1 MKHTV
6 LLLLGAL
13 ALGSAPYAHAQN
25 IKTIAGDGTPGATGD
40 GGAATGAKLNYPTG
54 VAVDRAGNVYIADAN
69 NNKVRKVSTTGVIT
83 TIAGNGTSGFSGD
96 GGAATAAQL
105 KYPTNIAVDLSGNV
119 YITDANNAR
128 IRKVTPAGIIS
139 TYVGDGSLGYGGDGG
154 QATAAQLHNPRGLHM
169 DATGNLYIAAVF
181 SQKVRMVDPSG
192 IIMTVAGTGTS
203 GYAGDGGSAVSA
215 QLKDPSGVGKD
226 AAGNMYIADKSS
238 HCIRK
243 VTPTGTI
250 STIAGNDVTADFA
263 GDGGPATAAR
273 MKTPLTVKVDKY
285 DNVFVLDMGNNRVR
299 KINSSGVIST
309 VAGATAVG
317 SSGDG
322 GPATAAS
329 FNFPQDIA
337 LDTLG
342 NVYIADAGNNKIRK
356 ITYASPAGVVMP
368 SQVGTLSV
376 FPNPSA
382 GAFTIRLGEAAKDV
396 LVTITD
402 VSGRVVERTFYEG
415 TQNVIRYNVAERV
428 RGQYIVTAQAGDAT
442 YVGRI
447 ELR

>member
-13 ALGSAPYAHAQN
+13 ALGSAPYARAQN

-40 GGAATGAKLNYPTG
+40 GAAATAAKLNYPTG
-54 VAVDRAGNVYIADAN
+54 VAVDKAGNVYIADAN
-69 NNKVRKVSTTGVIT
+69 NNKVRKVSTSGVIT

-96 GGAATAAQL
+96 GGQATAAQL
-105 KYPTNIAVDLSGNV
+105 KYPTNVAVDLSGNV

-154 QATAAQLHNPRGLHM
+154 QATAAQLHNPRGLHV
-169 DATGNLYIAAVF
+169 DAAGNLYIAAVF
-181 SQKVRMVDPSG
+181 SQKVRMVDPTG
-192 IIMTVAGTGTS
+192 IIVTVAGTGTS
-203 GYAGDGGSAVSA
+203 GYAGDGGSAISA

-250 STIAGNDVTADFA
+250 STIAGNDVTADFT

-273 MKTPLTVKVDKY
+273 MKTPIAVKVDKY

-299 KINSSGVIST
+299 KINAAGVMST

-317 SSGDG
+317 SGGDG

-356 ITYASPAGVVMP
+356 ITYVSPAGVVMP
-368 SQVGTLSV
+368 SQMGTLAV

-382 GAFTIRLGEAAKDV
+382 GAFTIRLGEAGKDV

-415 TQNVIRYNVAERV
+415 VHDVIHYHVAERIS
-428 RGQYIVTAQAGDAT
+428 GHYIVTAQAGDAT

-447 ELR
+447 ELK

>member
-13 ALGSAPYAHAQN
+13 ALGCAPHVHAQN
-25 IKTIAGDGTPGATGD
+25 IKTIAGDGTPGSTGD
-40 GGAATGAKLNYPTG
+40 GAAATAAKLNYPTG
-54 VAVDRAGNVYIADAN
+54 VAVDKAGNIYIADAN

-96 GGAATAAQL
+96 GGQATAAQL
-105 KYPTNIAVDLSGNV
+105 KYPTNVAVDLSGNV

-154 QATAAQLHNPRGLHM
+154 QATAAQLHNPRGLHV
-169 DATGNLYIAAVF
+169 DAAGNLYIAAMF
-181 SQKVRMVDPSG
+181 SQKVRVVDPTG
-192 IIMTVAGTGTS
+192 IINTVAGTGTS
-203 GYAGDGGSAVSA
+203 GYAGDGGSAISA
-215 QLKDPSGVGKD
+215 QLKDPSGIGKD
-226 AAGNMYIADKSS
+226 AAGNMYIADKSN

-250 STIAGNDVTADFA
+250 STIAGNDVTADFT

-285 DNVFVLDMGNNRVR
+285 NNIFVLDMGNNRVR

-309 VAGATAVG
+309 VAGTTALG
-317 SSGDG
+317 SAGDG

-342 NVYIADAGNNKIRK
+342 NVYIADAGNNKVRK
-356 ITYASPAGVVMP
+356 ITYASPAGVPMP
-368 SQVGTLSV
+368 LHVGTLAV
-376 FPNPSA
+376 FPNPSV
-382 GAFTIRLGEAAKDV
+382 GTFTIRLGEVAKDV

-402 VSGRVVERTFYEG
+402 VTGRVVERTFYEG
-415 TQNVIRYNVAERV
+415 AQSVIHYNVAERMS
-428 RGQYIVTAQAGDAT
+428 GQYIVIAQTADTT
-442 YVGRI
+442 YTGRI

>member
-83 TIAGNGTSGFSGD
+83 TIAGTGTSGFSGD

>member
-6 LLLLGAL
+6 LLLLSAL
-13 ALGSAPYAHAQN
+13 ALGGAPHAFSQN
-25 IKTIAGDGTPGATGD
+25 IKTIAGDGTPGTSGD
-40 GGAATGAKLNYPTG
+40 GGAATAAKLNYPTG
-54 VAVDRAGNVYIADAN
+54 VAVDKAGNVYIADAN

-105 KYPTNIAVDLSGNV
+105 KYPTNVAVDASGNV

-139 TYVGDGSLGYGGDGG
+139 TYVGDGTLGYGGDGG
-154 QATAAQLHNPRGLHM
+154 PATAAQLHNPRGLHV
-169 DATGNLYIAAVF
+169 DAAGNLYIAAVF
-181 SQKVRMVDPSG
+181 SQKVRMVDATG
-192 IIMTVAGTGTS
+192 VIMTVAGNGTS

-243 VTPTGTI
+243 VTATGTI
-250 STIAGNDVTADFA
+250 STIAGNDVTADFT

-285 DNVFVLDMGNNRVR
+285 DNIFVLDMGNNRVR
-299 KINSSGVIST
+299 KINASGVIST

-356 ITYASPAGVVMP
+356 ITYASPADIETVHENYVM
-368 SQVGTLSV
+368 SV
-376 FPNPSA
+376 FPNPST
-382 GAFTIRLGEAAKDV
+382 GAFTLRLGCVATDV
-396 LVTITD
+396 LVTLTD

-415 TQNVIRYNVAERV
+415 AHSTINYSI
-428 RGQYIVTAQAGDAT
+428 GQQIKGHYFITAQTEDAVYT
-442 YVGRI
+442 GRLD
-447 ELR
+447 LR